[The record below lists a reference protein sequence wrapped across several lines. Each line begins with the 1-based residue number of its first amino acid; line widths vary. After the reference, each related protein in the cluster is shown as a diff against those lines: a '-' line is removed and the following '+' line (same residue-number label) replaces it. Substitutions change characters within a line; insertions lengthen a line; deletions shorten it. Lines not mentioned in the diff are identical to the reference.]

1 MRNNEK
7 EILNIDN
14 RAEFEKRTTEDG
26 SVFESGFAKAT
37 YNSDVDP
44 VVAASPYFGV
54 VHALMQG
61 VVAHIPFSV
70 AGATALSKEVA
81 DTLRKG
87 EPEKGHEPLSEQ
99 AITERVMELA
109 AQIFAQQAVS
119 RAAFQTLPNAE
130 GDEATVSFTAVVMHP
145 DDFGQLLTNIESIMV
160 KTIERL
166 VIEASGQSRL
176 PN

>member
-1 MRNNEK
+1 MSKE

-14 RAEFEKRTTEDG
+14 RAEYETQTTEDS

-37 YNSDVDP
+37 YNSEVDP

-70 AGATALSKEVA
+70 AGATALSKDVA
-81 DTLRKG
+81 ETLRKG
-87 EPEKGHEPLSEQ
+87 DPAKGHEPLTDEQ
-99 AITERVMELA
+99 ISARVTELA
-109 AQIFAQQAVS
+109 AQIFAEQAIL

-160 KTIERL
+160 RTIERL
-166 VIEASGQSRL
+166 VLEASGGTRL

>member
-1 MRNNEK
+1 MSKE

-14 RAEFEKRTTEDG
+14 RAEYETQTTEDG

-37 YNSDVDP
+37 YNSEVDP
-44 VVAASPYFGV
+44 VVAASPHFGV
-54 VHALMQG
+54 VHALMQD
-61 VVAHIPFSV
+61 VVAHTPFSV

-81 DTLRKG
+81 DTLRAG
-87 EPEKGHEPLSEQ
+87 DPEKGHEPLSEQ

-109 AQIFAQQAVS
+109 AQIFAQQAIS
-119 RAAFQTLPNAE
+119 RAEFQTLPNAE

-145 DDFGQLLTNIESIMV
+145 DDFGQLLTNIEAIMV

-166 VIEASGQSRL
+166 VLESSGQTDR